1 MKLALDQTLREI
13 EFAEK
18 QKTEAREKIW
28 RENFRP
34 HAIILTERTV
44 PSPMFVAAIVGV
56 EKLFRIDLDPT
67 QAPVS
72 FVRQALD
79 RLPEG
84 VIGFGK
90 TVRLMS
96 P

>member
-1 MKLALDQTLREI
+1 
-13 EFAEK
+13 
-18 QKTEAREKIW
+18 
-28 RENFRP
+28 
-34 HAIILTERTV
+34 V

-79 RLPEG
+79 RLSEG
-84 VIGFGK
+84 VSVRKNCWVCDHFTNSRQIFGH
-90 TVRLMS
+90 VRKS
-96 P
+96 AHE

>member
-1 MKLALDQTLREI
+1 MKLALDQTVREI

-18 QKTEAREKIW
+18 REAEAREKIW

-67 QAPVS
+67 QAREFRTAGARS
-72 FVRQALD
+72 RDTIAK
-79 RLPEG
+79 G
-84 VIGFGK
+84 
-90 TVRLMS
+90 
-96 P
+96 